1 MKAWLSLCR
10 LEGQSAHAGVPAA
23 GSWPGCGL
31 GASPWE
37 GCRQATPQRPQALS
51 ICVSVTS
58 VEMTG
63 PPGWRRE
70 SSTMD
75 SVGLPVPYRAP
86 HRLERKHSSW
96 FGPYESPRGQRQ
108 QSRRAQAPE
117 CGPVSPRG
125 SHAVRLAL
133 TPRNPCG
140 PDIFLPEVKARP
152 RDPVVLASLPKWT
165 KTRAVPKSL
174 PLMAA
179 SQQWSPRQGGP
190 GSR

>member
-1 MKAWLSLCR
+1 MAEPLPLRGPERPCWGSSHRQLAWLWAR
-10 LEGQSAHAGVPAA
+10 
-23 GSWPGCGL
+23 
-31 GASPWE
+31 ASSWE
-37 GCRQATPQRPQALS
+37 GCRQVTPQRPRALS
-51 ICVSVTS
+51 FCIPVTS

-63 PPGWRRE
+63 PLGGGGRAPGW
-70 SSTMD
+70 TD

-96 FGPYESPRGQRQ
+96 FGPYESPRGPWQR
-108 QSRRAQAPE
+108 SRRAQAPE

-140 PDIFLPEVKARP
+140 PDILLPEVKARP

-179 SQQWSPRQGGP
+179 SQQWSPWQGGP